1 MRYSTADL
9 NTYSLDPIRCRVR
22 LGIDPEDVNKD
33 RIYGIQMSYG
43 EVWGDLHGTG
53 DDEFEIV
60 LPEGE
65 QLWAVVGKPVQGDP
79 SHW

>member
-1 MRYSTADL
+1 M
-9 NTYSLDPIRCRVR
+9 R

-33 RIYGIQMSYG
+33 RIYGIQMRYG

-53 DDEFEIV
+53 EKEFESL

-65 QLWAVVGKPVQGDP
+65 QLWAVVGKPVHISKSQNASKTRGQWLFRLP
-79 SHW
+79 SDRP